1 MWIRRFHSSTSRGS
15 VQAALAGLVDGS
27 LTAFRPV
34 TGRRKRSYSSAAL
47 FPLQKTALM
56 GAVLSMR
63 CMSLGAA
70 FFMEASDE
78 PVISQLAI
86 TSQSA
91 TWLLS
96 RNAFLSSIDA
106 PAPSFSSNRANASSP
121 VTAAM
126 TFQKRF
132 CGWP

>member
-27 LTAFRPV
+27 RIASRPV
-34 TGRRKRSYSSAAL
+34 SGSRKRSYSSAAL

-56 GAVLSMR
+56 GEAFSMR
-63 CMSLGAA
+63 FMSLGAA

-78 PVISQLAI
+78 PVISQFAI

-91 TWLLS
+91 TWFLS
-96 RNAFLSSIDA
+96 RNAFLSSTDA
-106 PAPSFSSNRANASSP
+106 PSSCRRANASSSH
-121 VTAAM
+121 TAAI

-132 CGWP
+132 CGCP